1 MLNLRCCHSH
11 NLNLNLNLYGLCSPE
26 KEEND
31 FSLLWYLTHFTGLLF
46 HMSSCQL
53 RIEMTSTA
61 KSEATPPDVVQAM
74 LDNSL
79 KGAAIRDYRFS
90 YFRSIICCH

>member
-1 MLNLRCCHSH
+1 MDF
-11 NLNLNLNLYGLCSPE
+11 CSLE

-31 FSLLWYLTHFTGLLF
+31 FSSLCGISHISLDFYFICHRASGSVVLTIHV
-46 HMSSCQL
+46 

-74 LDNSL
+74 FDNSL
-79 KGAAIRDYRFS
+79 KGAAIRGYRFS
-90 YFRSIICCH
+90 YFRGIICCH